1 VRSRVFRLML
11 AVTVLGFGGHAL
23 LLPVLPLWVSRGG
36 AGEFGAGATTG
47 VFMLTTVLTQ
57 LAVPWLIRALGYRAV
72 FASGLVFLAAPTP
85 MVLLTAELGPVLALN
100 AVRGIGFGLITVAGS
115 ALVAELVEPA
125 EHGRASS
132 RYGLA
137 IGIPGLALLPLGV
150 ATVDALGFAG
160 VFWTATLSPLLAA
173 LLVPFLHATPP
184 RESHPSARE
193 SHASARES
201 HASARESHASARESH
216 ASVREPRFGDENR
229 VGGEELA
236 RAEAG
241 VHPEPVTAEH
251 GVAGRRAFVLAG
263 LGPMAAMLAGS
274 VAQGGLTTFLPL
286 VAPGAIV
293 AVPVA
298 LFAVA
303 LGGVI
308 GRGIAGPLVDR
319 RGPGRLLLPGG
330 LLSAAGMAVEV
341 LAVGLNPWLLVPGA
355 LAVGLGFGL
364 VQNDSLV
371 ALFAAAGPP
380 RYGAASAA
388 WNIGFDAGTGAGAS
402 GLGAVAQPFGF
413 RAAFGVAALLL
424 LAAAPLTRARA
435 SRR

>member
-1 VRSRVFRLML
+1 MRTAAFRLML

-23 LLPVLPLWVSRGG
+23 LLPVLPLWVSRAGS
-36 AGEFGAGATTG
+36 GEFGAGATTG

-57 LAVPWLIRALGYRAV
+57 LAVPWLLRVLGYRAV
-72 FASGLVFLAAPTP
+72 FASGLVLLAAPTP
-85 MVLLTAELGPVLALN
+85 LVLGTAELGPVLALN

-115 ALVAELVEPA
+115 ALVAELVPPA

-160 VFWTATLSPLLAA
+160 VFWTATASPLLAA
-173 LLVPFLHATPP
+173 LLVPFLRAASPPP
-184 RESHPSARE
+184 RGR
-193 SHASARES
+193 ASD
-201 HASARESHASARESH
+201 
-216 ASVREPRFGDENR
+216 PGL
-229 VGGEELA
+229 EELA
-236 RAEAG
+236 RSEAG
-241 VHPEPVTAEH
+241 VDRVAPDP
-251 GVAGRRAFVLAG
+251 VAGRRAFVLAG

-286 VAPGAIV
+286 VAPGAGA

-298 LFAVA
+298 LFALA
-303 LGGVI
+303 LGGVL
-308 GRGIAGPLVDR
+308 GRGVAGPLVDR

-330 LLSAAGMAVEV
+330 LLSALGMGVEL
-341 LAVGLNPWLLVPGA
+341 LAVGLSPWLLVPGA

-371 ALFAAAGPP
+371 ALFAAAGPA

-413 RAAFGVAALLL
+413 RVAFGVAALLL
-424 LAAAPLTRARA
+424 LATAPLTRNPPRD
-435 SRR
+435 RR

>member
-1 VRSRVFRLML
+1 MRTAAFRLML
-11 AVTVLGFGGHAL
+11 LVTVLGFGGHAL

-57 LAVPWLIRALGYRAV
+57 LTVPWLIRALGYRAV
-72 FASGLVFLAAPTP
+72 FGGGLVLLAAPTP
-85 MVLLTAELGPVLALN
+85 VLLLTSDLAPVLALN

-115 ALVAELVEPA
+115 ALVAELVAPA

-132 RYGLA
+132 RYGYA

-150 ATVDALGFAG
+150 ATVDAVGFAG
-160 VFWTATLSPLLAA
+160 VFWAATLSPLLAA
-173 LLVPFLHATPP
+173 FLVPVLHTT
-184 RESHPSARE
+184 ARE
-193 SHASARES
+193 SRAPDARVEPDPASRDLATRES
-201 HASARESHASARESH
+201 GAHAPASPAPGLGEART
-216 ASVREPRFGDENR
+216 D
-229 VGGEELA
+229 
-236 RAEAG
+236 
-241 VHPEPVTAEH
+241 
-251 GVAGRRAFVLAG
+251 RRAFVLAG

-286 VAPGAIV
+286 VAPGASV
-293 AVPVA
+293 AVPAA

-303 LGGVI
+303 LGGVV
-308 GRGIAGPLVDR
+308 GRGVAGPLVDR

-330 LLSAAGMAVEV
+330 LLSAVGMAVEV
-341 LAVGLNPWLLVPGA
+341 VAVGLNPWLLVPGA

-402 GLGAVAQPFGF
+402 GLGAIAQPFGF
-413 RAAFGVAALLL
+413 RVAFGVAALLL
-424 LAAAPLTRARA
+424 LATAPLTRGRA
-435 SRR
+435 TPR

>member
-1 VRSRVFRLML
+1 MRTAAFRLML

-23 LLPVLPLWVSRGG
+23 LLPVLPLWVSRAGS
-36 AGEFGAGATTG
+36 GEFGAGATTG

-57 LAVPWLIRALGYRAV
+57 LAVPWLLRVLGYRAV
-72 FASGLVFLAAPTP
+72 FASGLVLLAAPTP
-85 MVLLTAELGPVLALN
+85 FVLGTAELGPVLALN

-115 ALVAELVEPA
+115 ALVAELVPPA

-150 ATVDALGFAG
+150 ATVDALGFTG
-160 VFWTATLSPLLAA
+160 VFWTATASPLLAA
-173 LLVPFLHATPP
+173 LLVPFLRATSPTP
-184 RESHPSARE
+184 RR
-193 SHASARES
+193 HASDPG
-201 HASARESHASARESH
+201 
-216 ASVREPRFGDENR
+216 V
-229 VGGEELA
+229 EELA
-236 RAEAG
+236 RSEAG
-241 VHPEPVTAEH
+241 VDRVSPDP
-251 GVAGRRAFVLAG
+251 VAGRRAFVLAG

-286 VAPGAIV
+286 VAPGAGV

-298 LFAVA
+298 LFALA
-303 LGGVI
+303 LGGVL
-308 GRGIAGPLVDR
+308 GRGVAGPLVDR

-330 LLSAAGMAVEV
+330 VLSALGMGVEL
-341 LAVGLNPWLLVPGA
+341 LAVGLSPWLLVPGA

-371 ALFAAAGPP
+371 ALFAAAGPA

-424 LAAAPLTRARA
+424 LATTPLTR
-435 SRR
+435 RRSSPTP